1 MVVGYEREGRASW
14 EPIYLELGIEQV
26 KAGLNQIEVTVTD
39 LVGGQ
44 TVSKL
49 AIFQLSELK

>member
-1 MVVGYEREGRASW
+1 VVVGYEREGRASW

>member
-1 MVVGYEREGRASW
+1 MARLITFLSFA
-14 EPIYLELGIEQV
+14 IYLELDIEQV

-39 LVGGQ
+39 LVSGQ
-44 TVSKL
+44 AVSKL